1 MIKLY
6 GEPDLW
12 YDDIAS
18 LALPFLGDFMSEKRR
33 DNRNRILRE
42 GEYQG
47 TDERLNMLLESN
59 EKGLSDHGE

>member
-1 MIKLY
+1 
-6 GEPDLW
+6 
-12 YDDIAS
+12 
-18 LALPFLGDFMSEKRR
+18 MSEKRR